1 MTTAPQ
7 IFKIANTYALL
18 GWIILLFFPTW
29 IYTQSIL
36 IYSSGAVL
44 GGLYVYLLVT
54 NFGKTKGS
62 FTTLNGVTR
71 LFQDP
76 VNVLLGWVQYLAFDL
91 MTGLFISNHAL
102 QTGFNRILLIPC
114 LLLTFL
120 FGPAGLLLYL
130 ILQAAVYGFWF

>member
-1 MTTAPQ
+1 MSNQ

-18 GWIILLFFPTW
+18 CWILLLFFPAW
-29 IYTQSIL
+29 PYTQTVL
-36 IYSSGAVL
+36 IYSSGVVL
-44 GGLYVYLLVT
+44 GLLYVYLLVT
-54 NFGKTKGS
+54 NFGKTKGN

-76 VNVLLGWVQYLAFDL
+76 VNVLLGWVHYLAFDL

-102 QTGFNRILLIPC
+102 QTGFSRILLVPC

-130 ILQAAVYGFWF
+130 ILQVAVYGFLF